1 MVKRGALPMGEFR
14 MVPLFRLAALAKM
27 NSPPLILILPLRV
40 LLPERIKLPG
50 PLLVQA
56 VLPAIAALMVA
67 ASPAPRLFTVMLGE
81 DPARV
86 RMFPPPVP
94 LSSRIQFA
102 AGLTSVLPKI
112 SAVSVWDASKWTL
125 LSVVISI

>member
-1 MVKRGALPMGEFR
+1 MLKVAPLPMVKLR
-14 MVPLFRLAALAKM
+14 MVPLFRLAALAKV
-27 NSPPLILILPLRV
+27 SWPLLILILPLRV
-40 LLPERIKLPG
+40 LLPERIKLTG

-102 AGLTSVLPKI
+102 AGLTSVLPKM
-112 SAVSVWDASKWTL
+112 SAVSVWDASR
-125 LSVVISI
+125 